1 MNRPIYEDDLT
12 TLDARHADP
21 LMRLRDV
28 AASAV
33 CNLTVA
39 VTEETMKAAVIL
51 LNDIGDVVGD
61 MLPNGEITDQ
71 DLPFGQARGRKP
83 NWVGYAGENM
93 RLGSQH
99 SQRNCFS
106 FAFARKSYEF
116 STYSRYRGLSGIP
129 VGTYV
134 PLFPKVFSHNR
145 FPRTVVPWV
154 WTVM

>member
-28 AASAV
+28 AASAI

-61 MLPNGEITDQ
+61 MFPDGEIGGP

-93 RLGSQH
+93 RLGS
-99 SQRNCFS
+99 
-106 FAFARKSYEF
+106 
-116 STYSRYRGLSGIP
+116 
-129 VGTYV
+129 
-134 PLFPKVFSHNR
+134 
-145 FPRTVVPWV
+145 
-154 WTVM
+154 